1 MYKYLQPSIVNGL
14 ELSIPTIVVAKVA
27 RSPSKHHAK
36 DLPLVQIPTALDKPF
51 HINPHTNIST
61 LFSQSYNTQVTQ
73 TVTTQTPKSETPFRF
88 PNFNLSLAAPIGIG
102 TVLVLATLGRFF
114 FSKPKVYK
122 QPVPNSDLLN
132 HTQAF
137 ENIIVLAKQVQ
148 EADNEKFTDRE
159 FVNYLRIK
167 IGLISSQENGL
178 YKSIQFLQIAIAN
191 KRHFD
196 QVFVVEARYLARKQQ
211 ELYQFV
217 DNLIDRNILGEDFRQ
232 QIESKLTD
240 VLLDIPTDAGKSAL
254 QVYINSLIELS
265 HAEYALQLL
274 AQFKRY
280 EMSSYALIRA
290 INDLTTKFES
300 MDLTE
305 SDVLLPDIMLKL
317 DSLEDLAAIVDIPK
331 NFVNP
336 EGFVKIFYF
345 MALENKQQETAR
357 QFKRFIATIEQWK
370 PVYRTL
376 QNIRGFYNP
385 REYNVPKE
393 FSLNIPG
400 ESIFNNYKALVP
412 QLVNSQVAVIEAEY
426 KDRND
431 FGIMAFF

>member
-1 MYKYLQPSIVNGL
+1 MSKYLNPSIVS
-14 ELSIPTIVVAKVA
+14 ELGMPIPTILVAKVA

-36 DLPLVQIPTALDKPF
+36 DLPLVQIPTALEKPL

-61 LFSQSYNTQVTQ
+61 LFSQSYNTQVTE
-73 TVTTQTPKSETPFRF
+73 TVTTQTPKSDTPFRL

-102 TVLVLATLGRFF
+102 MVLVLATLGRFF

-122 QPVPNSDLLN
+122 QPVPDSDMLN
-132 HTQAF
+132 HSREF

-159 FVNYLRIK
+159 FINYVRIK

-178 YKSIQFLQIAIAN
+178 YQSIQFLQIAIAN

-217 DNLIDRNILGEDFRQ
+217 DNLIDRNILGEEFRQ
-232 QIESKLTD
+232 QIEVKLTD
-240 VLLDIPTDAGKSAL
+240 VLLDIPTDEGKSAL
-254 QVYINSLIELS
+254 KVYVNSLIELS

-290 INDLTTKFES
+290 IDNLTTKFES
-300 MDLTE
+300 MDLTDSE
-305 SDVLLPDIMLKL
+305 ILLPDIMLKL
-317 DSLEDLAAIVDIPK
+317 DALEHLAAIVDIPK
-331 NFVNP
+331 NFANP

-345 MALENKQQETAR
+345 MALENKQQDTAR
-357 QFKRFIATIEQWK
+357 QFKLFIAKLEQWK

-376 QNIRGFYNP
+376 KNIRNFYNP
-385 REYNVPKE
+385 NEYAVPEE
-393 FSLNIPG
+393 FSLKIPG

-412 QLVNSQVAVIEAEY
+412 QIVDSKQPVIEAEY